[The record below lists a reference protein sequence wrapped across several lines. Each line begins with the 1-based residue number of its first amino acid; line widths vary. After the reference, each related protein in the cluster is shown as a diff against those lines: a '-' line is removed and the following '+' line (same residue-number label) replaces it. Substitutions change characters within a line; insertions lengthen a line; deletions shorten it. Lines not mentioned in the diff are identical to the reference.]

1 MLRTL
6 KPPCYRMRNLLLNSP
21 LRKLTNYRYRNPIT
35 SYLSTDQI
43 STNMAPKDTAPI
55 LTALRK
61 LMKDRRYV
69 QEPLAAYIVPS
80 CDAHNSEYLAD
91 IDQRREAVSGFTG
104 SAGTG
109 IVTAGQVRG

>member
-1 MLRTL
+1 MSRTL

-21 LRKLTNYRYRNPIT
+21 LRKLTNYRYRKPIT
-35 SYLSTDQI
+35 SYLSTAQI
-43 STNMAPKDTAPI
+43 STTMAPKDTAPI

>member
-1 MLRTL
+1 
-6 KPPCYRMRNLLLNSP
+6 MRNLLLNSP
-21 LRKLTNYRYRNPIT
+21 LRKLTNYRYRQPIT
-35 SYLSTDQI
+35 AQTST
-43 STNMAPKDTAPI
+43 TMAPKDTAPI
-55 LTALRK
+55 LNALRK